1 MFALYDKEVLL
12 INARN
17 NGRGGGLRVEPAMT
31 EGRRSLIAGKI
42 LPVYQG

>member
-1 MFALYDKEVLL
+1 MAIIKEVLL
-12 INARN
+12 INAAKTE
-17 NGRGGGLRVEPAMT
+17 GGGGLRVEPAMT